1 MIEHVHAIFLIFQQ
15 TALARPKGIQ
25 PVVSNHRLSA
35 VFSFSR
41 RLSSPKPFEPVS
53 FQLVVV
59 QFTGVTLVPGK
70 KPGNDNA
77 TQEQML

>member
-1 MIEHVHAIFLIFQQ
+1 
-15 TALARPKGIQ
+15 
-25 PVVSNHRLSA
+25 VVSTHRLSA
-35 VFSFSR
+35 ACSFSR
-41 RLSSPKPFEPVS
+41 RLSPPKPFEPVS

-77 TQEQML
+77 TQERML